1 MPHVSA
7 PLSLKLCILQ
17 GRFMYIVAGNP
28 NEEYFASAVKTGVLV
43 APDFINCLSPGAQ
56 ALSPY
61 AIAHKDK
68 EKEQVFESVRLQNY
82 KDKPRRLGSLFLF
95 NNLSSAKLANDKWWD
110 GTKNLY
116 YVDVQHKLFELVCD
130 SKWLD
135 FPRQEWIS
143 SAHEYF
149 KGNMT
154 KSPLTEV
161 LFIGSVTLEA
171 EIPDA

>member
-1 MPHVSA
+1 MS
-7 PLSLKLCILQ
+7 
-17 GRFMYIVAGNP
+17 
-28 NEEYFASAVKTGVLV
+28 
-43 APDFINCLSPGAQ
+43 INF
-56 ALSPY
+56 
-61 AIAHKDK
+61 
-68 EKEQVFESVRLQNY
+68 KEQVNSLETRIKIHDTYGSKNIDKWMLNKLNLKNNQLVLSVNSPDSGAADEELIVDYDNEELEIGFNAKYLQEIAAQVDGKNA
-82 KDKPRRLGSLFLF
+82 LFLF